1 MQIKMI
7 RIEDIKPYENNP
19 RNNQKAIK
27 DVAESIKQ
35 FGFKVPI
42 VLDQNYEIIT
52 GHTRVLAAKKLKLTE
67 VPAIIADDLSPDK
80 VKAFR
85 LVDNKVAEI
94 ADWDIEKL
102 MLELNEIEM
111 DLSTFGFET
120 EKTINDVSDDEFE
133 MEVPKKPKSKTGDI
147 YQLGKHRLI
156 CGDST
161 DVNVIERLMDNDIAD
176 MLLTDPPYNVNYEG
190 GSMASR
196 DKILN
201 DHMADEEFFEFL
213 KKAFSAAAFALKPG
227 GGFYIYHADVE
238 TSNFRGALEANG
250 LTVKQTLIWNK
261 NTFTLGR
268 QDYQWKHEPIL
279 YGWKQ
284 GAAHYFIDDRTW
296 ATVIDFPNKPI
307 DPDKLTA
314 KEAKELLKQII
325 ESTQFSVLDENKPVR
340 NADHPTM
347 KPIALLARNILNSS
361 RPNEAVLDIFGGSGS
376 TLIAAEQLNRRCY
389 MVEMDPKYIDVII
402 KRWED
407 FTGLKAEKIE

>member
-227 GGFYIYHADVE
+227 GG
-238 TSNFRGALEANG
+238 
-250 LTVKQTLIWNK
+250 
-261 NTFTLGR
+261 
-268 QDYQWKHEPIL
+268 IL
-279 YGWKQ
+279 YLP
-284 GAAHYFIDDRTW
+284 R
-296 ATVIDFPNKPI
+296 
-307 DPDKLTA
+307 
-314 KEAKELLKQII
+314 
-325 ESTQFSVLDENKPVR
+325 
-340 NADHPTM
+340 
-347 KPIALLARNILNSS
+347 
-361 RPNEAVLDIFGGSGS
+361 
-376 TLIAAEQLNRRCY
+376 
-389 MVEMDPKYIDVII
+389 
-402 KRWED
+402 
-407 FTGLKAEKIE
+407 

>member
-111 DLSTFGFET
+111 DLTTFGFET

-227 GGFYIYHADVE
+227 GG
-238 TSNFRGALEANG
+238 
-250 LTVKQTLIWNK
+250 
-261 NTFTLGR
+261 
-268 QDYQWKHEPIL
+268 IL
-279 YGWKQ
+279 YLP
-284 GAAHYFIDDRTW
+284 R
-296 ATVIDFPNKPI
+296 
-307 DPDKLTA
+307 
-314 KEAKELLKQII
+314 
-325 ESTQFSVLDENKPVR
+325 
-340 NADHPTM
+340 
-347 KPIALLARNILNSS
+347 
-361 RPNEAVLDIFGGSGS
+361 
-376 TLIAAEQLNRRCY
+376 
-389 MVEMDPKYIDVII
+389 
-402 KRWED
+402 
-407 FTGLKAEKIE
+407 